1 MLSLSNIHYTIWEY
15 NEEKE
20 ESSLVEA
27 ISIAGTRD
35 DAWPELKARLDELA
49 TLDPDSLYELHTERP
64 VNEEGCLKQNSY
76 HGKVLN

>member
-1 MLSLSNIHYTIWEY
+1 MGYSKRGRRKMLSLSNIHYTIWEY

-35 DAWPELKARLDELA
+35 DACP
-49 TLDPDSLYELHTERP
+49 
-64 VNEEGCLKQNSY
+64 
-76 HGKVLN
+76 